1 LIFLFCS
8 ELFIICLK
16 LLLLIG
22 SDTGSTIGTGFG
34 SCFGTGFGLAFF
46 CNGFCID
53 GGSLS
58 MGFGGGGIG
67 SDGARGGGIGRI
79 LDTDIGGDGGC
90 GGGIGIDGGRGG
102 GIGKY
107 EGGR

>member
-1 LIFLFCS
+1 
-8 ELFIICLK
+8 
-16 LLLLIG
+16 
-22 SDTGSTIGTGFG
+22 
-34 SCFGTGFGLAFF
+34 
-46 CNGFCID
+46 
-53 GGSLS
+53 

-67 SDGARGGGIGRI
+67 SDGARGGGIGRN